1 MEHESSMN
9 KKEVTLAACPS
20 EANNH
25 RKRSAMRLQ
34 LETIKKKAE
43 REGERTIA
51 LLFAAARDRLNPL
64 EALHLLLQKGE

>member
-1 MEHESSMN
+1 
-9 KKEVTLAACPS
+9 
-20 EANNH
+20 
-25 RKRSAMRLQ
+25 MRLQ